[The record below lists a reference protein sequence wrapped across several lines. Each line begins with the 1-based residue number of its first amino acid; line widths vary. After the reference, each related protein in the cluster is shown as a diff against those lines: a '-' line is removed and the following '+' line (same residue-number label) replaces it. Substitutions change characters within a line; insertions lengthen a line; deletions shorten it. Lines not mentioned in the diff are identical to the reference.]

1 MLIPQKA
8 MKVKVPRALKVNRG
22 RPKVD
27 PKLQCRHYQF
37 SLAGDLID
45 FIEGAGLRSKSKFIS
60 MAIRTAIEFKKYRSL
75 PYDRCL
81 DCGCDMTAPL
91 DPMDGAKTYIDED
104 GKILDVFVQC
114 EGCGG
119 RAGHRQYDP
128 RKHGLEPE
136 A

>member
-8 MKVKVPRALKVNRG
+8 MKVKVPKAMKVNRG

-27 PKLQCRHYQF
+27 PKLKCRHYQL

-91 DPMDGAKTYIDED
+91 DPMDGAKTYVDED

>member
-27 PKLQCRHYQF
+27 PKKKCRHYQL

-104 GKILDVFVQC
+104 GRVLDVFVQC

-128 RKHGLEPE
+128 RKHGIEPE

>member
-8 MKVKVPRALKVNRG
+8 RKVKVPRALKVNRG

-27 PKLQCRHYQF
+27 PKKKCRHYQL

-45 FIEGAGLRSKSKFIS
+45 FIESAGLRSKSKFIS
-60 MAIRTAIEFKKYRSL
+60 LAIRTAIEFKKYRSL

>member
-8 MKVKVPRALKVNRG
+8 RKVKVPRALKVNRG

-27 PKLQCRHYQF
+27 PKKKCRHYQL

-45 FIEGAGLRSKSKFIS
+45 FIESAGLRSKSKFIS
-60 MAIRTAIEFKKYRSL
+60 LAIRTAIEFKKYRSL

-91 DPMDGAKTYIDED
+91 DPMDGAKTYVDED

>member
-8 MKVKVPRALKVNRG
+8 MKVKVPKALKVSRG

-27 PKLQCRHYQF
+27 PKKKCRHYQL

-45 FIEGAGLRSKSKFIS
+45 FIESAGLRSKSKFIS
-60 MAIRTAIEFKKYRSL
+60 LAIRTAIEFKKYRSL

-104 GKILDVFVQC
+104 GRVLDVFVQC